1 MFRPLTV
8 LAIAA
13 FSLVG
18 WHVYRAEEVA
28 TQLDRELRDVNK
40 RIEVARERSQVLR
53 AEWAL
58 LNEPERLRQVTQQ
71 HLPLETMAPAQFL
84 RMGDLERR
92 LPQAVAF
99 AGPVSLFGSAP
110 DTAVANAT
118 PGGHAV
124 QALVAGAAIAAPAA
138 VAVAMPAARAV
149 AAAAQ
154 HAESRPEPVRVARAE
169 PRVVHAPAPRPEP
182 RQEARA
188 VERPESRPE
197 PRATVSLA
205 APRPAPVPMIAE
217 ARATPRPEP
226 RPEPGLLR
234 TAAHLP
240 IGRANAATIP
250 NGGSALGMAGG
261 SSLAP
266 PVPLAAPVPVRGAW
280 NQ

>member
-58 LNEPERLRQVTQQ
+58 LNEPERLRQVTKQ

-84 RMGDLERR
+84 RMADLERR

-110 DTAVANAT
+110 NTAVANAT
-118 PGGHAV
+118 PGGQAV
-124 QALVAGAAIAAPAA
+124 QALVAGAAVAAPAA

-149 AAAAQ
+149 AAAAP
-154 HAESRPEPVRVARAE
+154 HVDSRPEPVRVARAE
-169 PRVVHAPAPRPEP
+169 PRPEPRPEP

-188 VERPESRPE
+188 EPRVVHAPASRPEPRPEARQEARAVERAEPRPEPRPE
-197 PRATVSLA
+197 PRATVS
-205 APRPAPVPMIAE
+205 
-217 ARATPRPEP
+217 
-226 RPEPGLLR
+226 
-234 TAAHLP
+234 
-240 IGRANAATIP
+240 
-250 NGGSALGMAGG
+250 
-261 SSLAP
+261 
-266 PVPLAAPVPVRGAW
+266 
-280 NQ
+280 